1 MRRILKKSSRVKQQ
15 RVNETIPSNTC
26 KRIWWLASRSR
37 LILLWML
44 SVICLFQGSVE
55 HIDRSSSD
63 AWIHPQCQWSRP
75 NSSSREISEKAN
87 EASLSFLLRNW
98 SMRWKRNWLKWFI
111 VEMVLVSRSIVY
123 GMVPTRWVM
132 KTILKSFLWMSFVYS
147 GSKTADQEFEIIRG
161 EDCQRR
167 ARLSD
172 IVDDLRCGRRYKTCF
187 KNRPTSTTIALTQST
202 LRVFLGIDVEFRWDH
217 QRSTREES
225 VDVHHRSSKH
235 QTFTIRSHSIDENQR
250 QFEYEV
256 RPTVRLYFQSFL
268 LLISSKKDA
277 EIRQRELFDYC
288 KSYFLD
294 YFTNNI
300 LSTLKDGFKGF
311 MLTEVIER
319 LSRKL
324 VISMCRLI
332 YSLRQYF

>member
-132 KTILKSFLWMSFVYS
+132 KTMLKSLLWMSFVYS

-187 KNRPTSTTIALTQST
+187 KNRPTSTTIDTN
-202 LRVFLGIDVEFRWDH
+202 
-217 QRSTREES
+217 
-225 VDVHHRSSKH
+225 
-235 QTFTIRSHSIDENQR
+235 TIHAS
-250 QFEYEV
+250 
-256 RPTVRLYFQSFL
+256 
-268 LLISSKKDA
+268 
-277 EIRQRELFDYC
+277 
-288 KSYFLD
+288 
-294 YFTNNI
+294 
-300 LSTLKDGFKGF
+300 
-311 MLTEVIER
+311 R
-319 LSRKL
+319 LSRNWCR
-324 VISMCRLI
+324 ISMRSSTIHKGRKCWCTSSLLETPNI
-332 YSLRQYF
+332 YNTISFNWWKPATVWIRGTTDGSIKLSIFFTLDL